1 MNWWVNIK
9 IKYKL
14 LIGYL
19 SVTMLVGIVG
29 SIGIYTSIDLDNNLE
44 EMYQDKLLPNALL
57 GEMRVN
63 QLNAKS
69 NLLRILYKYEATKDI
84 SVINNAEKNL
94 ENLSKEDDK
103 LLSLYEANDLTSEE
117 LKILKEYKSS
127 NVEYREL
134 RQKVITLIKNNKF
147 KEALVI
153 NSSARNKRNESEKYL
168 NDLKEF
174 NNNSAKHL
182 KENSDKELELGKY
195 ILLSLMIGAVL
206 LSVLIGVA
214 ITTCLVRGLK
224 KVVYNSKELADGNF
238 IYDIDVK
245 LLNRKDEVGQ
255 LCKSFNKMNINL
267 RELLGKVQNNSMN
280 SSASSQELSA
290 NVEEINAQTQ
300 SVSMSVQEIASSM
313 EETSAAVEAVNESE
327 HQINILANHLLEES
341 KIGLES
347 VDEIANRALKM
358 KSRAEDSKENATNMY
373 ELKREHIYT
382 AIEKGKV
389 VSEIKVMADV
399 IQSISEQ
406 TNLLALNA
414 AIEAARAGEH
424 GKGFAVVADEVRKL
438 AEESRKTTIQID
450 SLITNVE
457 ESFTDLTINAQDLL
471 DFIDTKVIDDY
482 NELVETGKRYLK
494 DSKFVEKQTNN
505 FYESASNIEK
515 EINEIT
521 RVLESISGAVEEVT
535 ASSLEISNNI
545 DEVSSAVNEVSS
557 VANKQADMSEHLNEQ
572 ISRFKIK

>member
-9 IKYKL
+9 IRYKL

-57 GEMRVN
+57 GEMQVN

-69 NLLRILYKYEATKDI
+69 NMLRILYKYEATKDI

-127 NVEYREL
+127 NVEYRKL

-300 SVSMSVQEIASSM
+300 SVSMSVQEITSSM

>member
-9 IKYKL
+9 IRYKL

-57 GEMRVN
+57 GEMQVN

-69 NLLRILYKYEATKDI
+69 NMLRILYKYEATKDI

-300 SVSMSVQEIASSM
+300 SVSMSVQEITSSM

>member
-29 SIGIYTSIDLDNNLE
+29 SVGIYTSIDLDNNLE

-127 NVEYREL
+127 NVEYRKL

-341 KIGLES
+341 KIGLDS

-545 DEVSSAVNEVSS
+545 DEVSSAVDEVST

>member
-1 MNWWVNIK
+1 
-9 IKYKL
+9 
-14 LIGYL
+14 
-19 SVTMLVGIVG
+19 
-29 SIGIYTSIDLDNNLE
+29 
-44 EMYQDKLLPNALL
+44 
-57 GEMRVN
+57 
-63 QLNAKS
+63 
-69 NLLRILYKYEATKDI
+69 
-84 SVINNAEKNL
+84 
-94 ENLSKEDDK
+94 
-103 LLSLYEANDLTSEE
+103 
-117 LKILKEYKSS
+117 
-127 NVEYREL
+127 
-134 RQKVITLIKNNKF
+134 
-147 KEALVI
+147 
-153 NSSARNKRNESEKYL
+153 
-168 NDLKEF
+168 
-174 NNNSAKHL
+174 
-182 KENSDKELELGKY
+182 
-195 ILLSLMIGAVL
+195 
-206 LSVLIGVA
+206 
-214 ITTCLVRGLK
+214 
-224 KVVYNSKELADGNF
+224 
-238 IYDIDVK
+238 
-245 LLNRKDEVGQ
+245 
-255 LCKSFNKMNINL
+255 
-267 RELLGKVQNNSMN
+267 
-280 SSASSQELSA
+280 
-290 NVEEINAQTQ
+290 
-300 SVSMSVQEIASSM
+300 
-313 EETSAAVEAVNESE
+313 VNESE

-341 KIGLES
+341 KIGLDS

-545 DEVSSAVNEVSS
+545 DEVSSAVDEVST